1 MERLCCILDG
11 DECYAVR
18 LSACFNGRR
27 VLPFPFRAF
36 SDAEAYLRCAKENEV
51 ELLLVAEDMYP
62 AVGSGTARLV
72 VRLCGQSVLPE
83 NESGAV
89 DIPKYQASDNII
101 RDVVS
106 LYGDMRPDILPVDKA
121 AGAKLVCVYSPNG
134 GVGKTTLCM
143 ALAHEK
149 GQNRKVLYINL
160 EEFSADSD
168 ALPERNGSLS
178 DALFYYHTG
187 NGCGVGKLMSVI
199 NRGNGFDY
207 IPPAVCAEDLAHF
220 STEIIMG
227 MLDRLS
233 AAGGYELIII
243 DVGGVIKEVWRL
255 LEQADIILTPRP
267 DSPHRERRQMEFE
280 KYLHQTG
287 RSEVADRI
295 VQVDIPR
302 DDSIFRDGS
311 ISYARLS
318 GSVYGRLV
326 SSLDI

>member
-11 DECYAVR
+11 DERYAVR

-27 VLPFPFRAF
+27 VLPFPVRAF
-36 SDAEAYLRCAKENEV
+36 SDTEAYLRCAEENEV

-62 AVGSGTARLV
+62 AVESGTAGLV
-72 VRLCGQSVLPE
+72 VCLCGQSVLPE

-89 DIPKYQASDNII
+89 NIFKYQAGDNII

-106 LYGDMRPDILPVDKA
+106 LYGDMRPDSA
-121 AGAKLVCVYSPNG
+121 AVYKDIPARIVCVYSPNG
-134 GVGKTTLCM
+134 YTGKTTLCM

-160 EEFSADSD
+160 EEFSADSEN
-168 ALPERNGSLS
+168 LPERNGSLS

-187 NGCGVGKLMSVI
+187 NGCGGGKLMSVI

-220 STEIIMG
+220 STEIIIG

-233 AAGGYELIII
+233 HAGGYELVII
-243 DVGGVIKEVWRL
+243 DAGGMIKEVWRL
-255 LEQADIILTPRP
+255 LELADVVLVPKP

-295 VQVDIPR
+295 IQVDIPR

-318 GSVYGRLV
+318 GSAYGRMV
-326 SSLDI
+326 NSLDI